1 MSRREAAVVN
11 LADFNA
17 ARAAGLTPIR
27 AARYAVH
34 CARRRNAGL
43 EPLIPEQAAAAPR
56 TRR

>member
-1 MSRREAAVVN
+1 MN

-27 AARYAVH
+27 AARYAIH
-34 CARRRNAGL
+34 CDRRRAAGL
-43 EPLIPEQAAAAPR
+43 PPLTPTEAAAAPR